1 MSGKQP
7 VLKHSEIVFMY
18 AADDEAYK
26 AYGTTFVGW
35 GGAHTK
41 EEVQRHH
48 GLGIRCTGSMW
59 CLTAGP
65 ELLHKNPELQKG
77 VALDIESKPI
87 MVPWLFDQ
95 VYEGMRALWGC
106 TNNPIFRELCR
117 RRVREAMAGGADGLH
132 VDDHAGSAA
141 AAMHGGGFCD
151 YCMAG
156 FREYLKDN
164 ASAADLRAAG
174 VKDLDTFDYRTLVRK
189 YAKTRQEYMKVQN
202 RIPLMKRF
210 IHFQHDAAAA
220 HVRELGRI
228 ASEVARHKVLLSANA
243 CLSFPH
249 QDYVLDSITHAICE
263 IPQFPEL
270 GTRGVATAIK
280 CYALATRQGKPL
292 AATAMGWDWTFVKKH
307 SCYDLVR
314 FWIAAA
320 YAHGQRFM
328 CPHPT
333 RQWCLDPK
341 IGTHWYA
348 APINEFAPLY
358 QFIKRNAACFDSLE
372 AVGPAGVRHPRNI
385 RATVRRKGSAG
396 RCVLHVLNTDYDEK
410 GTIMRPRR
418 NVRIRVPK
426 KLLAAGKKTVR
437 LLSYDAAE
445 QNAPVTYKGAT
456 AGFVLPE
463 LNVWTIC
470 VLK

>member
-202 RIPLMKRF
+202 RIPLTFSTTRLPPTFGSSAASHRRSPDTRSCCRQMRAC
-210 IHFQHDAAAA
+210 HF
-220 HVRELGRI
+220 RTKTMSWT
-228 ASEVARHKVLLSANA
+228 ASRTQSAKSRSSRSWARGES
-243 CLSFPH
+243 
-249 QDYVLDSITHAICE
+249 Q
-263 IPQFPEL
+263 
-270 GTRGVATAIK
+270 
-280 CYALATRQGKPL
+280 
-292 AATAMGWDWTFVKKH
+292 
-307 SCYDLVR
+307 
-314 FWIAAA
+314 
-320 YAHGQRFM
+320 
-328 CPHPT
+328 
-333 RQWCLDPK
+333 
-341 IGTHWYA
+341 
-348 APINEFAPLY
+348 
-358 QFIKRNAACFDSLE
+358 
-372 AVGPAGVRHPRNI
+372 PR
-385 RATVRRKGSAG
+385 
-396 RCVLHVLNTDYDEK
+396 
-410 GTIMRPRR
+410 
-418 NVRIRVPK
+418 
-426 KLLAAGKKTVR
+426 
-437 LLSYDAAE
+437 
-445 QNAPVTYKGAT
+445 
-456 AGFVLPE
+456 
-463 LNVWTIC
+463 
-470 VLK
+470 